1 MPRSRSH
8 STLYRLIEAGQ
19 LTRRALLVPLVERG
33 LEPGDDALLLTLDA
47 RTALTLPT
55 LAEATGIDGEALT
68 GRLSRLEQKGLV
80 VRHALEGEAVAYGL
94 TPQGAEMRDVLG
106 DTWDELEGALLEEL
120 SPRRRKAVR
129 KALGRFVELLTLTR
143 D

>member
-19 LTRRALLVPLVERG
+19 LTRRALLVPLIERG

-47 RTALTLPT
+47 EAPMSLAALG
-55 LAEATGIDGEALT
+55 EATGIGQEGLAARLDRLT
-68 GRLSRLEQKGLV
+68 ARGLV
-80 VRHALEGEAVAYGL
+80 AGTGADGHRL
-94 TPQGAEMRDVLG
+94 TPAGTELRGVLG
-106 DTWDELEGALLEEL
+106 ETWDELEDALLEDL

-129 KALGRFVELLTLTR
+129 KALGRFVDLLSLTR

>member
-1 MPRSRSH
+1 MPRSRSQ

-33 LEPGDDALLLTLDA
+33 LEPGDDALLLTL
-47 RTALTLPT
+47 TAEAALALPA
-55 LAEATGIDGEALT
+55 LAEATGIDGAALT
-68 GRLSRLEQKGLV
+68 GRLTRLEQRGLV
-80 VRHALEGEAVAYGL
+80 TRHTRDGEPLTYAL
-94 TPQGAEMRDVLG
+94 TPAGDEMRSLLG
-106 DTWDELEGALLEEL
+106 DTWDELESALLEDL

-129 KALGRFVELLTLTR
+129 KALGRFVALLTLTR

>member
-1 MPRSRSH
+1 MPRSRSQ

-33 LEPGDDALLLTLDA
+33 LEPGDDALLLTL
-47 RTALTLPT
+47 TAEAALALPA
-55 LAEATGIDGEALT
+55 LAEATGIDGAALT
-68 GRLSRLEQKGLV
+68 GRLTRLEQRGLV
-80 VRHALEGEAVAYGL
+80 ARHTRDGEIVAYGL
-94 TPQGAEMRDVLG
+94 TPAGDEMRSLLG
-106 DTWDELEGALLEEL
+106 DTWDELEGALLEDL

-129 KALGRFVELLTLTR
+129 KALGRFVALLTLTR